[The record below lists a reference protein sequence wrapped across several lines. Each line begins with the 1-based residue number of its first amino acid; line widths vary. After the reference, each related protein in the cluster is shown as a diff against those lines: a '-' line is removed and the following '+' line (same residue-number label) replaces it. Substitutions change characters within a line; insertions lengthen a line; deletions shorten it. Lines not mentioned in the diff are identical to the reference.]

1 MQKNYMVTL
10 NGMRDLLMHK
20 DNVQHGE
27 RVKKWTKDPANRDV
41 SVAGDDRSPAWTWI
55 GCLYIEGGKVVIDSD
70 NLMTM
75 LREGG
80 AQVPTGKG
88 QKTFKAQTQSG
99 IIVNEIGWPLIV
111 DGHDIDYEP
120 IKALLNENDFEK
132 HLEVAEELGI
142 MLFVKRAKIGTS
154 KHIRVRPRFANWQA
168 TGTITVMDST
178 ITKAVLKDIFTFA
191 GARCGLCDW
200 RPSSKTP
207 GQFGTFEA
215 TIKEI

>member
-1 MQKNYMVTL
+1 MQKDYMVTL

-20 DNVQHGE
+20 DNIQHGE
-27 RVKKWTKDPANRDV
+27 RVKKWSKDPANKDV

-55 GCLYIEGGKVVIDSD
+55 GYLYAEYGKVVIDSD

-80 AQVPTGKG
+80 AQVSTGKG
-88 QKTFKAQTQSG
+88 KKTFKAQTQSG

-111 DGHDIDYEP
+111 DWREIDYEP

-132 HLEVAEELGI
+132 HLELAEELGFT
-142 MLFVKRAKIGTS
+142 LFVKRAKIGMS
-154 KHIRVRPRFANWQA
+154 KHIRVRPRFSNWQA
-168 TGTITVMDST
+168 SGTITVTDPML
-178 ITKAVLKDIFTFA
+178 TKDVLQDILTFA

-200 RPSSKTP
+200 RPSSKSP
-207 GQFGTFEA
+207 GQFGTFMA
-215 TIKEI
+215 TLEEI

>member
-1 MQKNYMVTL
+1 MQKNYMVKL

-27 RVKKWTKDPANRDV
+27 RVKRWTKDPANKDI

-55 GCLYIEGGKVVIDSD
+55 GYLYEDSGKIVLDSD

-80 AQVPTGKG
+80 AQVATGKG
-88 QKTFKAQTQSG
+88 KKTFKAQSQSG

-111 DGHDIDYEP
+111 DGREINYEP
-120 IKALLNENDFEK
+120 IKSLLNENDFEK
-132 HLEVAEELGI
+132 HQQLAEELGI
-142 MLFVKRAKIGTS
+142 TLFIKRAKIGTS
-154 KHIRVRPRFANWQA
+154 KHIRVRPRFSNWQA
-168 TGTITVMDST
+168 AGTITVTDAML
-178 ITKAVLKDIFTFA
+178 TKSVLRDILTFA

-207 GQFGTFEA
+207 GQFGTFTA
-215 TIKEI
+215 EIEEI